1 MRTTKF
7 CCLRRNVETSCHKQ
21 NSLTRGAASSDVRLP
36 RSTNVAAKCYNL
48 YSTKSTVKMLTT
60 LDGPAVLMQ
69 KPRKPIGRKS
79 VYNLQDNLPDE
90 ASPGDWLG
98 LRSPADLN
106 SPINDSSFCSL
117 SKWFLDMFSD
127 DEQTMSL
134 SSLFHVLMTLSLN
147 KCWRRSVLTRFL
159 PYNVWYGKNYGMVWL
174 LDSGKKIEDIGYVYS
189 FRQNTRT

>member
-1 MRTTKF
+1 
-7 CCLRRNVETSCHKQ
+7 
-21 NSLTRGAASSDVRLP
+21 
-36 RSTNVAAKCYNL
+36 
-48 YSTKSTVKMLTT
+48 
-60 LDGPAVLMQ
+60 
-69 KPRKPIGRKS
+69 
-79 VYNLQDNLPDE
+79 
-90 ASPGDWLG
+90 
-98 LRSPADLN
+98 
-106 SPINDSSFCSL
+106 
-117 SKWFLDMFSD
+117 MFSD